1 MKLFDNISE
10 IVRDDLAKTTRKGSK
25 VSIAAACFSMYAYNE
40 LQKQLEG
47 VTELGFSNAEAVD
60 RILPNIDNDMMR
72 RNITL
77 RQMCHVNE
85 NGEGDSFVGVKA
97 DTDGMTVYFPIGYEL
112 PEDDDDLRIDVSK
125 LYCARHKRS
134 PPSSL

>member
-1 MKLFDNISE
+1 MP
-10 IVRDDLAKTTRKGSK
+10 
-25 VSIAAACFSMYAYNE
+25 
-40 LQKQLEG
+40 G
-47 VTELGFSNAEAVD
+47 VVQYMNAETID
-60 RILPNIDNDMMR
+60 RILPNIDDDMAR

-112 PEDDDDLRIDVSK
+112 PEDDDDLRIDVHNLFGVLAAFMK
-125 LYCARHKRS
+125 LRRRR
-134 PPSSL
+134 